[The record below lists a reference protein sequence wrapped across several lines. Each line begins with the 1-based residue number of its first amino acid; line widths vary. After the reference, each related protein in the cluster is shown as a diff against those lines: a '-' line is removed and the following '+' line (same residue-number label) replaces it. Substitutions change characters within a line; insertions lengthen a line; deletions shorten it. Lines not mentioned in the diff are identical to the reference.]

1 MYKEENL
8 LRLHYSIIHR
18 KKSGYLEFSVNIA
31 LFLLFQIVLNV
42 LNVLNN
48 RLIITDG
55 ILRNCVIEKYFI

>member
-8 LRLHYSIIHR
+8 LRLHYSIIHG

-42 LNVLNN
+42 LNN
-48 RLIITDG
+48 RLIITDD